1 MKKVFL
7 VLAFVALATTGNSQI
22 YYHHYNSKPWDG
34 NKSYILNAGLDFS
47 LVEQDFGSSA
57 KDITVNPG
65 FAASFRYE
73 GDKNINEN
81 FSWGYQFELSYLA
94 QGVKYS
100 KLDANTATIKHSDLS
115 WWDLGIDV
123 RLSLSYWIGDAV
135 ELQVAAGLYNNPFF
149 GIKGESWETNA
160 FGAEVNGSRKDVGG
174 STFNL
179 STGVSTTLQA
189 KYFFNE
195 NFFVSLNVHDNIAL
209 NLFSKDFDE
218 DKDSSK
224 GGQRGI
230 VMFGI
235 GYKFIR

>member
-1 MKKVFL
+1 M
-7 VLAFVALATTGNSQI
+7 
-22 YYHHYNSKPWDG
+22 
-34 NKSYILNAGLDFS
+34 
-47 LVEQDFGSSA
+47 
-57 KDITVNPG
+57 
-65 FAASFRYE
+65 
-73 GDKNINEN
+73 
-81 FSWGYQFELSYLA
+81 
-94 QGVKYS
+94 
-100 KLDANTATIKHSDLS
+100 
-115 WWDLGIDV
+115 
-123 RLSLSYWIGDAV
+123 
-135 ELQVAAGLYNNPFF
+135 YNNPFF

-174 STFNL
+174 FTFNL
-179 STGVSTTLQA
+179 STGVSTMLQA

-209 NLFSKDFDE
+209 NLFNKDFDE